1 MEKELPTYQITI
13 QDPNS
18 EEELGIDQIAFVK
31 NPAIIVKGV
40 AFSAQKKHNFS
51 TDGLKMR
58 IAAPALIPGEIYRN
72 DEDGEYNVE
81 FTTEEIEVIYKDF
94 MSKLSQKKDVFNLE
108 HTRESVPGYIFEAL
122 LCDTDTKVNYIK
134 DEYGI
139 DLPMGSMFVV
149 SQITDEEYY
158 NKLVKEERTGFSI
171 EGFLSLKLSE
181 IIKNKNEKMKNQKFA
196 LPDGEWEIEGKIY
209 VVKDGE
215 VLEVKEKAPEVEIEA
230 EEAKKEEEVA
240 MESEEK
246 KEEMETEEKVEEVV
260 AETEEKVEEEVAV
273 SMTEEEIA
281 KIVEEKIEARLAEV
295 TDMLA
300 DMKLK
305 LEDMKPEFEETEKV
319 ELSAHEIRIQKALA
333 FAKAFGGR

>member
-1 MEKELPTYQITI
+1 MKKDLPTYQITI

-51 TDGLKMR
+51 TNGVKMR
-58 IAAPALIPGEIYRN
+58 VAAPALIPGEIYRN

-94 MSKLSQKKDVFNLE
+94 MSKLSQKKDLFNLE
-108 HTRESVPGYIFEAL
+108 HTREVVPAYLLEAL
-122 LCDTDTKVNYIK
+122 LCDTDTKLNYIK

-149 SQITDEEYY
+149 SQFTDESYY
-158 NKLVKEERTGFSI
+158 NEIVKNDRVAYSI

-181 IIKNKNEKMKNQKFA
+181 IIKNKNEKMEKEEMLA
-196 LPDGEWEIEGKIY
+196 KI
-209 VVKDGE
+209 
-215 VLEVKEKAPEVEIEA
+215 A
-230 EEAKKEEEVA
+230 ELEAKLSAVEPKEEKEEEVSL
-240 MESEEK
+240 EVSEEVVEEV
-246 KEEMETEEKVEEVV
+246 KEEVAEEVAEEKVEEVV

-281 KIVEEKIEARLAEV
+281 KIVDEKIEAKLAEV

-300 DMKLK
+300 DMKLR
-305 LEDMKPEFEETEKV
+305 LEDMKPAVEETEKV
-319 ELSAHEIRIQKALA
+319 QLSAHEIRVQKALA
-333 FAKAFGGR
+333 FAKAFGVR